1 MKRWTKNE
9 EVMLKEMKRVGNT
22 YQECSVTLSEVFG
35 NNRTSMACRKKLLK
49 LDPSRK
55 IVDLKIKRMHKHK
68 RVLYSKKEIALIN
81 KLRIEQGK
89 SWVKIAAIISKKMG
103 IKRTPNSLAVS
114 HSNRL
119 GQALLDE
126 SRKEAEAAA
135 VVKISFEAG
144 LKQKVLPQAAMPTES
159 ERLYRQGGHW
169 TKEEDIK
176 LLMVWKGASV
186 DFIRKEM
193 GRGYGVCAVRYE
205 RLILNEISNRLD
217 VAEIAMNR
225 LKIKE
230 WESKKLNRVFLYI
243 RTKKQNRLKKKIAK
257 LNKKVKTYA

>member
-1 MKRWTKNE
+1 
-9 EVMLKEMKRVGNT
+9 V
-22 YQECSVTLSEVFG
+22 
-35 NNRTSMACRKKLLK
+35 
-49 LDPSRK
+49 
-55 IVDLKIKRMHKHK
+55 HKHK
-68 RVLYSKKEIALIN
+68 RVLYTKKEIALIN
-81 KLRIEQGK
+81 KLRIEQGET
-89 SWVKIAAIISKKMG
+89 WVKIAAIISKKMG

-119 GQALLDE
+119 NQALLDE
-126 SRKEAEAAA
+126 SRKEAAAAA

-144 LKQKVLPQAAMPTES
+144 LKQKVKDETVVISKQDWKNIEDIQYPTKD
-159 ERLYRQGGHW
+159 LYRQGGHW

-225 LKIKE
+225 LKVKE

>member
-1 MKRWTKNE
+1 
-9 EVMLKEMKRVGNT
+9 MKRVGNT

-35 NNRTSMACRKKLLK
+35 NNRTAMACRKKLLK

-81 KLRIEQGK
+81 ELRIEQGK

-119 GQALLDE
+119 SQALLDK

-144 LKQKVLPQAAMPTES
+144 LKQKVISKQDWKNIEDIQYPIKD
-159 ERLYRQGGHW
+159 LYRQGGHW

-205 RLILNEISNRLD
+205 RLVLNEISNRLD
-217 VAEIAMNR
+217 VVEIAKNR
-225 LKIKE
+225 LKVKE
-230 WESKKLNRVFLYI
+230 WESKRLNRLFLYI

>member
-22 YQECSVTLSEVFG
+22 YEHCSITLSEVFG

-55 IVDLKIKRMHKHK
+55 IVKVKTKRMHKYK

-89 SWVKIAAIISKKMG
+89 SWVEISKILSKKMG
-103 IKRTPNSLAVS
+103 INRTSNSLAVS

-119 GQALLDE
+119 KAKLDE
-126 SRKEAEAAA
+126 P
-135 VVKISFEAG
+135 VLVK
-144 LKQKVLPQAAMPTES
+144 KKVLETMPSNYPTEYIQTRLKDI
-159 ERLYRQGGHW
+159 EKGLYRQGGHW

-225 LKIKE
+225 LKVKE

-243 RTKKQNRLKKKIAK
+243 RTKRKNKLEKKIAK

>member
-22 YQECSVTLSEVFG
+22 YEHCSITLSEVFG

-55 IVDLKIKRMHKHK
+55 IVKVKTKRMHKYK

-89 SWVKIAAIISKKMG
+89 SWVEISKILSKKMG
-103 IKRTPNSLAVS
+103 INRTSNSLAVS

-119 GQALLDE
+119 KAKLDE
-126 SRKEAEAAA
+126 P
-135 VVKISFEAG
+135 VLVK
-144 LKQKVLPQAAMPTES
+144 KKVLETMVISKQDWKNIEDIQYPTKD
-159 ERLYRQGGHW
+159 LYRQGGHW

-225 LKIKE
+225 LKVKE
-230 WESKKLNRVFLYI
+230 WDSKKLNRVFLYI
-243 RTKKQNRLKKKIAK
+243 RTKRKNKLEKKIAK